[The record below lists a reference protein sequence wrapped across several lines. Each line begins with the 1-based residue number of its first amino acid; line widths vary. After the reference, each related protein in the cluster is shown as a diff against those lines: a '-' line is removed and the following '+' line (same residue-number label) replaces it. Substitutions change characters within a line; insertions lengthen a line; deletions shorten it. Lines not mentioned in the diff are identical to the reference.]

1 MLEGYAITNI
11 FFTVIK
17 SIFFQVVSDENCY
30 YGHFPNFLYSDRLVP
45 LFNRFHQNVV
55 NACL

>member
-30 YGHFPNFLYSDRLVP
+30 YGHFPNFFYSDRLVP
-45 LFNRFHQNVV
+45 LFNVV